1 MKGMNPARNI
11 FWKGEDMRN
20 KLSSVLWGIFLL
32 IIGLGIGGNVLGIW
46 NFELFFKGW
55 WTLFILVP
63 CVISILQDG
72 LSIGNGIGL
81 FIGIL
86 LLLNQRGVVISA
98 MMWKLL
104 IPGIFIIIGCS
115 MVFGSLYSFEKGKK
129 VKSYQ
134 GTHSCNA
141 IFSGRKEVI
150 SDRVFEGIEMNA
162 IFGGV
167 TLDLKNAAFTGDV
180 AIDATAVFGGIDILV
195 PEQVNVRVHKVSIF
209 GGTSNARRAKLE
221 GVPTIY
227 VNTVCMFGGV
237 DIK

>member
-1 MKGMNPARNI
+1 
-11 FWKGEDMRN
+11 MR
-20 KLSSVLWGIFLL
+20 KKISSILWGIVFVILG
-32 IIGLGIGGNVLGIW
+32 IGIGGNVLGIW

-72 LSIGNGIGL
+72 PSIGNGIGL
-81 FIGIL
+81 FVGIL

-98 MMWKLL
+98 MLWKLL

-115 MVFGSLYSFEKGKK
+115 MVFGSLYSFEKGTKIK
-129 VKSYQ
+129 TYN
-134 GTHSCNA
+134 GIHSCNA

-167 TLDLKNAAFTGDV
+167 TFDLRNAVFSSDV

>member
-1 MKGMNPARNI
+1 
-11 FWKGEDMRN
+11 MRN
-20 KLSSVLWGIFLL
+20 KISSVLWGICF
-32 IIGLGIGGNVLGIW
+32 IIVGLGIGGNVLGIW

-63 CVISILQDG
+63 CAISILQDG
-72 LSIGNGIGL
+72 PSIGNGIGL

-86 LLLNQRGVVISA
+86 LLLNQRGVVIRA
-98 MMWKLL
+98 IMWKLL
-104 IPGIFIIIGCS
+104 IPGIFIIIGCG

-129 VKSYQ
+129 VKSYN

-150 SDRVFEGIEMNA
+150 SDRVFEGTEMNA

-167 TLDLKNAAFTGDV
+167 TLDLRKAVFAGDIT
-180 AIDATAVFGGIDILV
+180 IDATAVFGGIDILV
-195 PEQVNVRVHKVSIF
+195 PSQVNVRVHKVGVF
-209 GGTSNARRAKLE
+209 GSTSNAKRTKLE

-227 VNTVCMFGGV
+227 INTVCMFGGV
-237 DIK
+237 DIQ

>member
-1 MKGMNPARNI
+1 
-11 FWKGEDMRN
+11 MRN
-20 KLSSVLWGIFLL
+20 KLSSVLWGIFLI

-72 LSIGNGIGL
+72 PSIGNGIGL

-104 IPGIFIIIGCS
+104 IPGVFIIIGCG
-115 MVFGSLYSFEKGKK
+115 MVFGSLYSFEKGRK
-129 VKSYQ
+129 VKSYN
-134 GTHSCNA
+134 GTRSCNA

-150 SDRVFEGIEMNA
+150 SDRVFEGTEMNA
-162 IFGGV
+162 VFGGV
-167 TLDLKNAAFTGDV
+167 TLDLRNAVFTGDV

-221 GVPTIY
+221 GAPTIY